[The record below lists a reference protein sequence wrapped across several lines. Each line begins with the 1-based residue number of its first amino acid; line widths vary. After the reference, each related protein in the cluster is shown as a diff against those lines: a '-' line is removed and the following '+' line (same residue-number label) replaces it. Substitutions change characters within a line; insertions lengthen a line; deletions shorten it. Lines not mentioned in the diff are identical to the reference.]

1 MGSDTGEKVGS
12 PIAISEFL
20 LKASACLWVT
30 FTVSSVII
38 SGPWSI
44 FPIQKR
50 KVIRHMRHLNQSIS
64 FLRRGATTPRVL
76 LAVFATVLASLAF
89 APLVDSVDAAPS
101 TPDDAIA
108 ELMDGNKRFVKRK
121 AAAQKIEID
130 GAELAAG
137 QAPFAAIIRC
147 ADSRVAPEIWFDQ
160 PLGRL
165 FVCAVAGNVATVE
178 GIASLEYGVA
188 VLGTK
193 LIVVMGHSQCGA
205 VSAAIEHRG
214 DTSVLP
220 GSLPQLID
228 QIVSPCA
235 LSVDP
240 ADPEALS
247 KAIECNA
254 NIGVSELLKRST
266 VIKDAVDSGKLK
278 VIAGV
283 QDLAS
288 GVFSITRR

>member
-1 MGSDTGEKVGS
+1 MNS
-12 PIAISEFL
+12 
-20 LKASACLWVT
+20 
-30 FTVSSVII
+30 
-38 SGPWSI
+38 
-44 FPIQKR
+44 
-50 KVIRHMRHLNQSIS
+50 LNQPLSS
-64 FLRRGATTPRVL
+64 LRRGAVSPRVL
-76 LAVFATVLASLAF
+76 LAVFATAIASLAF
-89 APLVDSVDAAPS
+89 APVGAPADSSPG
-101 TPDDAIA
+101 TPDEAIA
-108 ELMDGNKRFVKRK
+108 ALMDGNKRFVSRK

-130 GAELAAG
+130 RAELAAG

-147 ADSRVAPEIWFDQ
+147 ADSRVAPEICFDQ

-165 FVCAVAGNVATVE
+165 FVCAVAGNIATLE

-193 LIVVMGHSQCGA
+193 LIVVMGHSECGA

-214 DTSVLP
+214 NTSVLP

-228 QIVSPCA
+228 QIISPCA
-235 LSVDP
+235 LAVDP
-240 ADPEALS
+240 TDPDALA
-247 KAIECNA
+247 KATECNA

-266 VIKDAVDSGKLK
+266 VIKDAVAKGKLK

-288 GVFSITRR
+288 GVFTITKR